1 MILFIFSIFPLFVI
15 PRIICTL
22 LIFSLTVI
30 LFYKASVI
38 QAIFSAFSFYSLVAI
53 TDLISMRFLNYLGI
67 SVNRMMSS
75 DIERIIYIFN
85 SNFLY
90 TFAIIFVVSFS
101 RKEGKSF
108 SIKKGIPILLCEIF
122 CVLICCIVLH
132 QCLYSVPNSWTILY
146 LLTLLYLN
154 MTFILY
160 TELLQA
166 NAYKQHMY
174 EMDKQQF
181 LFQKD
186 YYQKLYESQQETQ
199 ALWHDIKKYVM
210 AMNAVCMSPD
220 SQFAAKEIISQA
232 QTALDS
238 ITPIVNTGNQQIDMI
253 LTNYLSLSK
262 ENNIIVEMDISI
274 APSISINPVDL
285 YIIIGNT
292 FDNAIEACTG
302 LSFEQR
308 RIEIKIKTQGNMILY
323 SIKNPYSFKKYHLS
337 DGHHGYGLK
346 NVRTCIKKYN
356 GTLSITQNTFFQ
368 CTIRLNCSSHP
379 E

>member
-1 MILFIFSIFPLFVI
+1 
-15 PRIICTL
+15 
-22 LIFSLTVI
+22 
-30 LFYKASVI
+30 
-38 QAIFSAFSFYSLVAI
+38 
-53 TDLISMRFLNYLGI
+53 
-67 SVNRMMSS
+67 
-75 DIERIIYIFN
+75 
-85 SNFLY
+85 
-90 TFAIIFVVSFS
+90 
-101 RKEGKSF
+101 
-108 SIKKGIPILLCEIF
+108 
-122 CVLICCIVLH
+122 
-132 QCLYSVPNSWTILY
+132 
-146 LLTLLYLN
+146 

-220 SQFAAKEIISQA
+220 SQFAAKGIISQA
-232 QTALDS
+232 QTALDN